1 MKHLA
6 LLLVL
11 CAALVARADESRRL
25 YLSGTDKDHTV
36 KWEFFCTAGQNSGKW
51 STIPVP
57 SNWEFQGFGNYW
69 YGTDR
74 PKKGETIESGQYRH
88 RFTVPADFAAG
99 KRLFL
104 VFEGSMTDT
113 DAKLNGQSVGAKHQ
127 GSFYRFKYDV
137 TKLLKS
143 GAENLLEVNV
153 DKHSADDSV
162 NRAERQS
169 DYWLAGGIY
178 RPVYL
183 EAVPN
188 EYLERIATDARADGS
203 LAVHAFPGNIEKA
216 DTIEAELFTLK
227 GEKVGQT
234 LSGPANAAGS
244 VLKGKFD
251 NVATWT
257 SETPNLYELRVTLKS
272 GQNAI
277 HTLKTRIGFRTMEV
291 RPGKGIYINGTRVL
305 LKGICRHSFR
315 PDTGRALS
323 LADNEDDVKLI
334 KEMHCNAVRMSHYPP
349 DQKFLDSCDELGL
362 YVLDEL
368 AGWQKAYSLEM
379 GRKLIAE
386 MVPRD
391 VNHPSIVFWDN
402 GNEGG
407 WTSANDVEF
416 GKWDPQNRN
425 VLHPWALNGDVNTKH
440 YPTYNALLKLAQ
452 GPDIFMPTEY
462 LHGLFDGGAGAGLH
476 DYWEVIRKSP
486 FAGGAFFW
494 VFADEGAKRTDKNGF
509 IDVDGNRA
517 PDGVFGPYHE
527 KEGSFFTI
535 KKLWSP
541 IVIRNAGERFNGQI
555 QIENRYHFTNVKD
568 CSMTVE
574 YSAFSAPEKPE
585 KKSLATH
592 KVPLLTTE
600 PGQTSLMLVPMPPPQ
615 ADAAAITVNDPLG
628 RELYTWVFPLRPAGY
643 VRDQIVKPAEGKV
656 IAKDDA
662 DTLSLSAASTT
673 VKFSKSTGQLASL
686 SAGDKAL
693 PLTNGPRP
701 TTRPGKLT
709 ALTHRDDPAGHIV
722 EAAFDGDFDLKTK
735 WTLLPSGWL
744 RLDYSYA
751 AQGKFD
757 YLGITFDFP
766 EAQMKSQTW
775 LGHGPYRVWQNRL
788 DGPTLGLWTT
798 DYNQTLTGHSL
809 WKYPEFRGYFADVR
823 WLKLASPIGSLVVVI
838 DDPSLYWRIGTDVT
852 PASLWM
858 KAVEPFPPGDVSIL
872 HAIPAIG
879 NKFHAAKDVGPLSQP
894 FEARGRYSA
903 TVYLKPLPN

>member
-1 MKHLA
+1 
-6 LLLVL
+6 
-11 CAALVARADESRRL
+11 
-25 YLSGTDKDHTV
+25 
-36 KWEFFCTAGQNSGKW
+36 
-51 STIPVP
+51 
-57 SNWEFQGFGNYW
+57 
-69 YGTDR
+69 
-74 PKKGETIESGQYRH
+74 
-88 RFTVPADFAAG
+88 
-99 KRLFL
+99 
-104 VFEGSMTDT
+104 
-113 DAKLNGQSVGAKHQ
+113 
-127 GSFYRFKYDV
+127 
-137 TKLLKS
+137 
-143 GAENLLEVNV
+143 
-153 DKHSADDSV
+153 
-162 NRAERQS
+162 
-169 DYWLAGGIY
+169 
-178 RPVYL
+178 
-183 EAVPN
+183 
-188 EYLERIATDARADGS
+188 
-203 LAVHAFPGNIEKA
+203 
-216 DTIEAELFTLK
+216 
-227 GEKVGQT
+227 
-234 LSGPANAAGS
+234 
-244 VLKGKFD
+244 
-251 NVATWT
+251 
-257 SETPNLYELRVTLKS
+257 
-272 GQNAI
+272 
-277 HTLKTRIGFRTMEV
+277 
-291 RPGKGIYINGTRVL
+291 
-305 LKGICRHSFR
+305 
-315 PDTGRALS
+315 
-323 LADNEDDVKLI
+323 
-334 KEMHCNAVRMSHYPP
+334 
-349 DQKFLDSCDELGL
+349 
-362 YVLDEL
+362 
-368 AGWQKAYSLEM
+368 
-379 GRKLIAE
+379 
-386 MVPRD
+386 
-391 VNHPSIVFWDN
+391 
-402 GNEGG
+402 
-407 WTSANDVEF
+407 
-416 GKWDPQNRN
+416 
-425 VLHPWALNGDVNTKH
+425 
-440 YPTYNALLKLAQ
+440 
-452 GPDIFMPTEY
+452 
-462 LHGLFDGGAGAGLH
+462 
-476 DYWEVIRKSP
+476 
-486 FAGGAFFW
+486 
-494 VFADEGAKRTDKNGF
+494 
-509 IDVDGNRA
+509 
-517 PDGVFGPYHE
+517 
-527 KEGSFFTI
+527 
-535 KKLWSP
+535 
-541 IVIRNAGERFNGQI
+541 
-555 QIENRYHFTNVKD
+555 
-568 CSMTVE
+568 
-574 YSAFSAPEKPE
+574 
-585 KKSLATH
+585 
-592 KVPLLTTE
+592 
-600 PGQTSLMLVPMPPPQ
+600 MLVPMPPPQ